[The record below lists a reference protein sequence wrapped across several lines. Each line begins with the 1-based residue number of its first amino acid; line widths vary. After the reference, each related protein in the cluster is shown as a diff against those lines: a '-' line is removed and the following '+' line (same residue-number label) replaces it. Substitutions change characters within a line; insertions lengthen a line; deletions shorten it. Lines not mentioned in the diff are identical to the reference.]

1 MKNIYLL
8 VGLILF
14 GCSNKEIDSAEI
26 DSAEIVSK
34 IVLPKIINETSGLE
48 FYNNNF
54 ITHNDSGGE
63 PSLYVFNEMGEVI
76 ETIGLNKNPDFEIE
90 NNDWEDITNDNEY
103 LFVADTGNN
112 FGNRDN
118 LNIIR
123 VSKGTDFMVDGIIE
137 ISYSDQESFFPR
149 PKHKYDAEAIIVI
162 EDKIALFSKDRE
174 NLNTDL
180 YLVDKNQNGSQI
192 LTSEVS
198 YNVNT
203 LITGGDYDEDRNLL
217 ALVSYNSNGNQ
228 YLLLFKNFKLN
239 NLENNTFKK
248 FKIPLEQAQIEA
260 VKIIDEKS
268 YSYPTSIQNLIKKIK
283 IINYSNNKNIKK
295 YDKKIT
301 DIIIYYLKIFLKEFF
316 ISKKQI
322 DFIISE
328 NKLMVRTEDAESST
342 KAKEILDVNY
352 NQENITVGFNANYL
366 SDILNHI
373 ETKNFIMRLNSPISA
388 TLFSTEDNEKKE
400 EEQVMLLMP
409 MRTGVT

>member
-1 MKNIYLL
+1 M
-8 VGLILF
+8 GLILF

-26 DSAEIVSK
+26 DSAEIVNK

-180 YLVDKNQNGSQI
+180 YLVDKNQHGSQI

-260 VKIIDEKS
+260 VKIIDEKTFWV
-268 YSYPTSIQNLIKKIK
+268 TSEDEGVGSPFMYKIRVK
-283 IINYSNNKNIKK
+283 
-295 YDKKIT
+295 
-301 DIIIYYLKIFLKEFF
+301 
-316 ISKKQI
+316 
-322 DFIISE
+322 
-328 NKLMVRTEDAESST
+328 
-342 KAKEILDVNY
+342 
-352 NQENITVGFNANYL
+352 
-366 SDILNHI
+366 
-373 ETKNFIMRLNSPISA
+373 
-388 TLFSTEDNEKKE
+388 
-400 EEQVMLLMP
+400 
-409 MRTGVT
+409 

>member
-1 MKNIYLL
+1 MRNIYL
-8 VGLILF
+8 VAGLILF
-14 GCSNKEIDSAEI
+14 GCSNKEVDTAEI
-26 DSAEIVSK
+26 DTAEIVSK

-63 PSLYVFNEMGEVI
+63 PSLYVFNEDGEII

-228 YLLLFKNFKLN
+228 YLLLFENFKLN

-260 VKIIDEKS
+260 VKIIDEKTFWV
-268 YSYPTSIQNLIKKIK
+268 TSEDEGIGSPFMYKIEVK
-283 IINYSNNKNIKK
+283 
-295 YDKKIT
+295 
-301 DIIIYYLKIFLKEFF
+301 
-316 ISKKQI
+316 
-322 DFIISE
+322 
-328 NKLMVRTEDAESST
+328 
-342 KAKEILDVNY
+342 
-352 NQENITVGFNANYL
+352 
-366 SDILNHI
+366 
-373 ETKNFIMRLNSPISA
+373 
-388 TLFSTEDNEKKE
+388 
-400 EEQVMLLMP
+400 
-409 MRTGVT
+409 

>member
-1 MKNIYLL
+1 MQNVLL
-8 VGLILF
+8 LAGLILL
-14 GCSNKEIDSAEI
+14 GCSNKEIDSVEI
-26 DSAEIVSK
+26 DSVEIISK

-198 YNVNT
+198 YDVDT
-203 LITGGDYDEDRNLL
+203 LITGGDFDEDRNLL

-228 YLLLFKNFKLN
+228 YLLLFENFELN
-239 NLENNTFKK
+239 NLENNTYKK

-260 VKIIDEKS
+260 VKIIDEKTFWV
-268 YSYPTSIQNLIKKIK
+268 TSEDEGIGNPFMYKIEVK
-283 IINYSNNKNIKK
+283 
-295 YDKKIT
+295 
-301 DIIIYYLKIFLKEFF
+301 
-316 ISKKQI
+316 
-322 DFIISE
+322 
-328 NKLMVRTEDAESST
+328 
-342 KAKEILDVNY
+342 
-352 NQENITVGFNANYL
+352 
-366 SDILNHI
+366 
-373 ETKNFIMRLNSPISA
+373 
-388 TLFSTEDNEKKE
+388 
-400 EEQVMLLMP
+400 
-409 MRTGVT
+409 

>member
-1 MKNIYLL
+1 M
-8 VGLILF
+8 GLILF

-26 DSAEIVSK
+26 DSAEIINK

-260 VKIIDEKS
+260 VKIIDEKTFWV
-268 YSYPTSIQNLIKKIK
+268 TSEDEGVGSPFMYKIRVK
-283 IINYSNNKNIKK
+283 
-295 YDKKIT
+295 
-301 DIIIYYLKIFLKEFF
+301 
-316 ISKKQI
+316 
-322 DFIISE
+322 
-328 NKLMVRTEDAESST
+328 
-342 KAKEILDVNY
+342 
-352 NQENITVGFNANYL
+352 
-366 SDILNHI
+366 
-373 ETKNFIMRLNSPISA
+373 
-388 TLFSTEDNEKKE
+388 
-400 EEQVMLLMP
+400 
-409 MRTGVT
+409 

>member
-228 YLLLFKNFKLN
+228 YLILFKNFELN
-239 NLENNTFKK
+239 NLEDNTFKK

-260 VKIIDEKS
+260 VKIIDEKTFWV
-268 YSYPTSIQNLIKKIK
+268 TSEDEGVGSPFMYKIQVK
-283 IINYSNNKNIKK
+283 
-295 YDKKIT
+295 
-301 DIIIYYLKIFLKEFF
+301 
-316 ISKKQI
+316 
-322 DFIISE
+322 
-328 NKLMVRTEDAESST
+328 
-342 KAKEILDVNY
+342 
-352 NQENITVGFNANYL
+352 
-366 SDILNHI
+366 
-373 ETKNFIMRLNSPISA
+373 
-388 TLFSTEDNEKKE
+388 
-400 EEQVMLLMP
+400 
-409 MRTGVT
+409 

>member
-26 DSAEIVSK
+26 NSAEIVSK

-63 PSLYVFNEMGEVI
+63 PSLYVFNEEGEII
-76 ETIGLNKNPDFEIE
+76 ETIGLDKNPDFKIE
-90 NNDWEDITNDNEY
+90 NNDWEDITSDNKY
-103 LFVADTGNN
+103 FFVADTGNN

-123 VSKGTDFMVDGIIE
+123 LSKGADLMVDGIIE

-198 YNVNT
+198 YDVNT
-203 LITGGDYDEDRNLL
+203 LITGGDFDEDRNLL

-228 YLLLFKNFKLN
+228 YLLLFENFELN
-239 NLENNTFKK
+239 NLEKNTFKK

-260 VKIIDEKS
+260 VKIIDEKTFWV
-268 YSYPTSIQNLIKKIK
+268 TSEDEGIGSPFMYKIEVK
-283 IINYSNNKNIKK
+283 
-295 YDKKIT
+295 
-301 DIIIYYLKIFLKEFF
+301 
-316 ISKKQI
+316 
-322 DFIISE
+322 
-328 NKLMVRTEDAESST
+328 
-342 KAKEILDVNY
+342 
-352 NQENITVGFNANYL
+352 
-366 SDILNHI
+366 
-373 ETKNFIMRLNSPISA
+373 
-388 TLFSTEDNEKKE
+388 
-400 EEQVMLLMP
+400 
-409 MRTGVT
+409 

>member
-1 MKNIYLL
+1 MRNIYL
-8 VGLILF
+8 VAGLIMF
-14 GCSNKEIDSAEI
+14 GCSNKEVDTAEI
-26 DSAEIVSK
+26 DTAEIVSK

-63 PSLYVFNEMGEVI
+63 PSLYVFNEDGEII
-76 ETIGLNKNPDFEIE
+76 ETIDLNKNPDFEIE

-228 YLLLFKNFKLN
+228 YLLLFENFKLN

-260 VKIIDEKS
+260 VKIIDEKTFWV
-268 YSYPTSIQNLIKKIK
+268 TSEDEGIGSPFMYKI
-283 IINYSNNKNIKK
+283 
-295 YDKKIT
+295 
-301 DIIIYYLKIFLKEFF
+301 E
-316 ISKKQI
+316 
-322 DFIISE
+322 
-328 NKLMVRTEDAESST
+328 
-342 KAKEILDVNY
+342 VN
-352 NQENITVGFNANYL
+352 
-366 SDILNHI
+366 
-373 ETKNFIMRLNSPISA
+373 
-388 TLFSTEDNEKKE
+388 
-400 EEQVMLLMP
+400 
-409 MRTGVT
+409 

>member
-1 MKNIYLL
+1 M
-8 VGLILF
+8 GLILF

-26 DSAEIVSK
+26 INK

-260 VKIIDEKS
+260 VKIIDEKTFWV
-268 YSYPTSIQNLIKKIK
+268 TSEDEGVGSPFMYKIRVK
-283 IINYSNNKNIKK
+283 
-295 YDKKIT
+295 
-301 DIIIYYLKIFLKEFF
+301 
-316 ISKKQI
+316 
-322 DFIISE
+322 
-328 NKLMVRTEDAESST
+328 
-342 KAKEILDVNY
+342 
-352 NQENITVGFNANYL
+352 
-366 SDILNHI
+366 
-373 ETKNFIMRLNSPISA
+373 
-388 TLFSTEDNEKKE
+388 
-400 EEQVMLLMP
+400 
-409 MRTGVT
+409 

>member
-1 MKNIYLL
+1 MQNIHLL
-8 VGLILF
+8 AGLILL
-14 GCSNKEIDSAEI
+14 GCSNKEIDSVEI
-26 DSAEIVSK
+26 DSVEIISK

-198 YNVNT
+198 YDVDT
-203 LITGGDYDEDRNLL
+203 LITGGDFDEDRNLL

-228 YLLLFKNFKLN
+228 YLLLFENFELN
-239 NLENNTFKK
+239 NLEKNTFKK

-260 VKIIDEKS
+260 VKIIDEKTFWV
-268 YSYPTSIQNLIKKIK
+268 TSEDEGIGSPFMYKIEVK
-283 IINYSNNKNIKK
+283 
-295 YDKKIT
+295 
-301 DIIIYYLKIFLKEFF
+301 
-316 ISKKQI
+316 
-322 DFIISE
+322 
-328 NKLMVRTEDAESST
+328 
-342 KAKEILDVNY
+342 
-352 NQENITVGFNANYL
+352 
-366 SDILNHI
+366 
-373 ETKNFIMRLNSPISA
+373 
-388 TLFSTEDNEKKE
+388 
-400 EEQVMLLMP
+400 
-409 MRTGVT
+409 

>member
-63 PSLYVFNEMGEVI
+63 PSLYVFNEDGEII

-103 LFVADTGNN
+103 RFVADTGNN

-180 YLVDKNQNGSQI
+180 YLVDKNRNGSQI

-228 YLLLFKNFKLN
+228 YLLLFENFKLN

-248 FKIPLEQAQIEA
+248 LKIPLEQAQIEA
-260 VKIIDEKS
+260 VKIIDEKTFWV
-268 YSYPTSIQNLIKKIK
+268 TSEDEGIGSPFMYKIE
-283 IINYSNNKNIKK
+283 IN
-295 YDKKIT
+295 
-301 DIIIYYLKIFLKEFF
+301 
-316 ISKKQI
+316 
-322 DFIISE
+322 
-328 NKLMVRTEDAESST
+328 
-342 KAKEILDVNY
+342 
-352 NQENITVGFNANYL
+352 
-366 SDILNHI
+366 
-373 ETKNFIMRLNSPISA
+373 
-388 TLFSTEDNEKKE
+388 
-400 EEQVMLLMP
+400 
-409 MRTGVT
+409 

>member
-26 DSAEIVSK
+26 DSAEIINK

-217 ALVSYNSNGNQ
+217 ALVSYNSKGNQ
-228 YLLLFKNFKLN
+228 YLLLFENFKLN

-260 VKIIDEKS
+260 VKIIDEKTFWV
-268 YSYPTSIQNLIKKIK
+268 TSEDEGVGSPFMYKIRVK
-283 IINYSNNKNIKK
+283 
-295 YDKKIT
+295 
-301 DIIIYYLKIFLKEFF
+301 
-316 ISKKQI
+316 
-322 DFIISE
+322 
-328 NKLMVRTEDAESST
+328 
-342 KAKEILDVNY
+342 
-352 NQENITVGFNANYL
+352 
-366 SDILNHI
+366 
-373 ETKNFIMRLNSPISA
+373 
-388 TLFSTEDNEKKE
+388 
-400 EEQVMLLMP
+400 
-409 MRTGVT
+409 

>member
-1 MKNIYLL
+1 MRNIYL
-8 VGLILF
+8 VAGLILF
-14 GCSNKEIDSAEI
+14 GCSNKEVDTAEI
-26 DSAEIVSK
+26 DTAEIVSK

-63 PSLYVFNEMGEVI
+63 PSLYVFNEDGEII
-76 ETIGLNKNPDFEIE
+76 ETIDLNKNPDFEIE

-228 YLLLFKNFKLN
+228 YLLLFENFKLN

-260 VKIIDEKS
+260 VKIIDEKTFWV
-268 YSYPTSIQNLIKKIK
+268 TSEDEGIGSPFMYKIEVK
-283 IINYSNNKNIKK
+283 
-295 YDKKIT
+295 
-301 DIIIYYLKIFLKEFF
+301 
-316 ISKKQI
+316 
-322 DFIISE
+322 
-328 NKLMVRTEDAESST
+328 
-342 KAKEILDVNY
+342 
-352 NQENITVGFNANYL
+352 
-366 SDILNHI
+366 
-373 ETKNFIMRLNSPISA
+373 
-388 TLFSTEDNEKKE
+388 
-400 EEQVMLLMP
+400 
-409 MRTGVT
+409 

>member
-1 MKNIYLL
+1 MQNILL
-8 VGLILF
+8 LAGLILL
-14 GCSNKEIDSAEI
+14 GCSNKEIDSVEI
-26 DSAEIVSK
+26 DSVEIISK

-198 YNVNT
+198 YDVDT
-203 LITGGDYDEDRNLL
+203 LITGGDFDEDRNLL

-228 YLLLFKNFKLN
+228 YLLLFENFELN
-239 NLENNTFKK
+239 NLENNTYKK

-260 VKIIDEKS
+260 VKIIDEKTFWV
-268 YSYPTSIQNLIKKIK
+268 TSEDEGLGNPFMYKIEVK
-283 IINYSNNKNIKK
+283 
-295 YDKKIT
+295 
-301 DIIIYYLKIFLKEFF
+301 
-316 ISKKQI
+316 
-322 DFIISE
+322 
-328 NKLMVRTEDAESST
+328 
-342 KAKEILDVNY
+342 
-352 NQENITVGFNANYL
+352 
-366 SDILNHI
+366 
-373 ETKNFIMRLNSPISA
+373 
-388 TLFSTEDNEKKE
+388 
-400 EEQVMLLMP
+400 
-409 MRTGVT
+409 

>member
-1 MKNIYLL
+1 MRNIYL
-8 VGLILF
+8 VAGLILF
-14 GCSNKEIDSAEI
+14 GCSNKEVDTAEI
-26 DSAEIVSK
+26 DTAEIVSK

-228 YLLLFKNFKLN
+228 YLLLFENFKLN

-260 VKIIDEKS
+260 VKIIDEKTFWV
-268 YSYPTSIQNLIKKIK
+268 TSEDEGIGSPFMYKI
-283 IINYSNNKNIKK
+283 
-295 YDKKIT
+295 
-301 DIIIYYLKIFLKEFF
+301 E
-316 ISKKQI
+316 
-322 DFIISE
+322 
-328 NKLMVRTEDAESST
+328 
-342 KAKEILDVNY
+342 VN
-352 NQENITVGFNANYL
+352 
-366 SDILNHI
+366 
-373 ETKNFIMRLNSPISA
+373 
-388 TLFSTEDNEKKE
+388 
-400 EEQVMLLMP
+400 
-409 MRTGVT
+409 

>member
-26 DSAEIVSK
+26 NSAEIVSK

-63 PSLYVFNEMGEVI
+63 PSLYLFNEEGEII
-76 ETIGLNKNPDFEIE
+76 ETIGLDKNPDFKIE
-90 NNDWEDITNDNEY
+90 NNDWEDITSDNKY
-103 LFVADTGNN
+103 FFVADTGNN

-123 VSKGTDFMVDGIIE
+123 LSKGADLMVDGIIE

-198 YNVNT
+198 YDVNT
-203 LITGGDYDEDRNLL
+203 LITGGDFDEDRNLL

-228 YLLLFKNFKLN
+228 YLLLFENFELN
-239 NLENNTFKK
+239 NLEKNTFKK

-260 VKIIDEKS
+260 VKIIDEKTFWV
-268 YSYPTSIQNLIKKIK
+268 TSEDEGIGSPFMYKIEVK
-283 IINYSNNKNIKK
+283 
-295 YDKKIT
+295 
-301 DIIIYYLKIFLKEFF
+301 
-316 ISKKQI
+316 
-322 DFIISE
+322 
-328 NKLMVRTEDAESST
+328 
-342 KAKEILDVNY
+342 
-352 NQENITVGFNANYL
+352 
-366 SDILNHI
+366 
-373 ETKNFIMRLNSPISA
+373 
-388 TLFSTEDNEKKE
+388 
-400 EEQVMLLMP
+400 
-409 MRTGVT
+409 

>member
-1 MKNIYLL
+1 MQNIHLL
-8 VGLILF
+8 AGLILL
-14 GCSNKEIDSAEI
+14 GCSNKEIDSVEI
-26 DSAEIVSK
+26 ISK

-149 PKHKYDAEAIIVI
+149 PKHKYDAEALIVI

-198 YNVNT
+198 YDVDT
-203 LITGGDYDEDRNLL
+203 LITGGDFDEDRNLL

-228 YLLLFKNFKLN
+228 YLLLFENFKLN
-239 NLENNTFKK
+239 NLENNTYKK

-260 VKIIDEKS
+260 VKIIDEKTFWV
-268 YSYPTSIQNLIKKIK
+268 TSEDEGIGNPFMYKIEVK
-283 IINYSNNKNIKK
+283 
-295 YDKKIT
+295 
-301 DIIIYYLKIFLKEFF
+301 
-316 ISKKQI
+316 
-322 DFIISE
+322 
-328 NKLMVRTEDAESST
+328 
-342 KAKEILDVNY
+342 
-352 NQENITVGFNANYL
+352 
-366 SDILNHI
+366 
-373 ETKNFIMRLNSPISA
+373 
-388 TLFSTEDNEKKE
+388 
-400 EEQVMLLMP
+400 
-409 MRTGVT
+409 

>member
-1 MKNIYLL
+1 MRNIYL
-8 VGLILF
+8 VAGLILF
-14 GCSNKEIDSAEI
+14 GCSNKEVDTAEI
-26 DSAEIVSK
+26 DTAEIVSK

-63 PSLYVFNEMGEVI
+63 PSLYVFNEDGEII
-76 ETIGLNKNPDFEIE
+76 ETIELNKNPDFEIE

-228 YLLLFKNFKLN
+228 YLLLFENFKLN

-260 VKIIDEKS
+260 VKIIDEKTFWV
-268 YSYPTSIQNLIKKIK
+268 TSEDEGIGSPFMYKI
-283 IINYSNNKNIKK
+283 
-295 YDKKIT
+295 
-301 DIIIYYLKIFLKEFF
+301 E
-316 ISKKQI
+316 
-322 DFIISE
+322 
-328 NKLMVRTEDAESST
+328 
-342 KAKEILDVNY
+342 VN
-352 NQENITVGFNANYL
+352 
-366 SDILNHI
+366 
-373 ETKNFIMRLNSPISA
+373 
-388 TLFSTEDNEKKE
+388 
-400 EEQVMLLMP
+400 
-409 MRTGVT
+409 

>member
-1 MKNIYLL
+1 MRNIYL
-8 VGLILF
+8 VAGLILF
-14 GCSNKEIDSAEI
+14 SCSNKEVDTAEI
-26 DSAEIVSK
+26 DTAEIVSK

-217 ALVSYNSNGNQ
+217 ALVSYNSKGNQ
-228 YLLLFKNFKLN
+228 YLVLFENFKLN

-260 VKIIDEKS
+260 VKIIDEKTFWV
-268 YSYPTSIQNLIKKIK
+268 TSEDEGIGSPFMYKI
-283 IINYSNNKNIKK
+283 
-295 YDKKIT
+295 
-301 DIIIYYLKIFLKEFF
+301 E
-316 ISKKQI
+316 
-322 DFIISE
+322 
-328 NKLMVRTEDAESST
+328 
-342 KAKEILDVNY
+342 VN
-352 NQENITVGFNANYL
+352 
-366 SDILNHI
+366 
-373 ETKNFIMRLNSPISA
+373 
-388 TLFSTEDNEKKE
+388 
-400 EEQVMLLMP
+400 
-409 MRTGVT
+409 

>member
-1 MKNIYLL
+1 MRNIYL
-8 VGLILF
+8 VAGLILF
-14 GCSNKEIDSAEI
+14 GCSNKEVDTAEI
-26 DSAEIVSK
+26 DTAEIVSK

-174 NLNTDL
+174 NQNTDL

-228 YLLLFKNFKLN
+228 YLLLFENFKLN

-260 VKIIDEKS
+260 VKIIDEKTFWV
-268 YSYPTSIQNLIKKIK
+268 TSEDEGIGSPFMYKIEVK
-283 IINYSNNKNIKK
+283 
-295 YDKKIT
+295 
-301 DIIIYYLKIFLKEFF
+301 
-316 ISKKQI
+316 
-322 DFIISE
+322 
-328 NKLMVRTEDAESST
+328 
-342 KAKEILDVNY
+342 
-352 NQENITVGFNANYL
+352 
-366 SDILNHI
+366 
-373 ETKNFIMRLNSPISA
+373 
-388 TLFSTEDNEKKE
+388 
-400 EEQVMLLMP
+400 
-409 MRTGVT
+409 

>member
-1 MKNIYLL
+1 MKTIYLL

-76 ETIGLNKNPDFEIE
+76 ETIGLDKNPDFEIE

-103 LFVADTGNN
+103 LFVANTGNN

-123 VSKGTDFMVDGIIE
+123 VSKGTDLMVDGIIE

-180 YLVDKNQNGSQI
+180 YLVNKNQNGSQI

-198 YNVNT
+198 YDVNT

-239 NLENNTFKK
+239 DLENNTFKK

-260 VKIIDEKS
+260 VKIIDEKTFWV
-268 YSYPTSIQNLIKKIK
+268 TSEDEGIGSPFMYKIEIK
-283 IINYSNNKNIKK
+283 
-295 YDKKIT
+295 
-301 DIIIYYLKIFLKEFF
+301 
-316 ISKKQI
+316 
-322 DFIISE
+322 
-328 NKLMVRTEDAESST
+328 
-342 KAKEILDVNY
+342 
-352 NQENITVGFNANYL
+352 
-366 SDILNHI
+366 
-373 ETKNFIMRLNSPISA
+373 
-388 TLFSTEDNEKKE
+388 
-400 EEQVMLLMP
+400 
-409 MRTGVT
+409 